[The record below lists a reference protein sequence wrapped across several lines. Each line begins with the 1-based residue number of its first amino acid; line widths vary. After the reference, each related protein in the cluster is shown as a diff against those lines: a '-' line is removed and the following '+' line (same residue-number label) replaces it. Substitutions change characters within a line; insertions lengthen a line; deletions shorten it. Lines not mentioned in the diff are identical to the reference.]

1 VYALV
6 ADYGNHLI
14 RQIIISTALVTTLAG
29 GAGSFGSSNG
39 VGTIA
44 RFKNPYGVSIS
55 PDGVYALIADYNNRL
70 IRHIIISTASVTTLA
85 GETGSAGSTN
95 GVGTIA
101 LFNNPIGI
109 SISPDGVYALVAED
123 SNDLIRQIII
133 STASVTTLAGETGS
147 AGSTNG
153 VGNIALFNN
162 PIGISISPD
171 GVYALVADYG
181 NHLIRQIII
190 STALVTTLAGAGSFG
205 SSNGVGA
212 VAKFNRP
219 VGVSISPDGLY
230 ALVTDY
236 NNRLIRHIIIST
248 ASVVT
253 LAGVAGSSGS
263 TNGVG
268 SNALF
273 NYPLGVV
280 ISPDGAYALVADR
293 NNHLIRLI
301 IISATTPSVFPSPAP
316 SVVPTSLPS
325 VPLITRFSFGVK
337 IGDEAILSH
346 GKAILVEYLQDPRRG
361 QTLPHFLSSP
371 GLTLFQG
378 R

>member
-1 VYALV
+1 
-6 ADYGNHLI
+6 
-14 RQIIISTALVTTLAG
+14 
-29 GAGSFGSSNG
+29 
-39 VGTIA
+39 
-44 RFKNPYGVSIS
+44 
-55 PDGVYALIADYNNRL
+55 
-70 IRHIIISTASVTTLA
+70 VTTLA
-85 GETGSAGSTN
+85 GET
-95 GVGTIA
+95 
-101 LFNNPIGI
+101 
-109 SISPDGVYALVAED
+109 
-123 SNDLIRQIII
+123 
-133 STASVTTLAGETGS
+133 
-147 AGSTNG
+147 
-153 VGNIALFNN
+153 
-162 PIGISISPD
+162 
-171 GVYALVADYG
+171 
-181 NHLIRQIII
+181 
-190 STALVTTLAGAGSFG
+190 GSFG

-293 NNHLIRLI
+293 KNHLIRLI
-301 IISATTPSVFPSPAP
+301 IISATTPSVSPSPAP

-325 VPLITRFSFGVK
+325 VPLVTRFSFGVK